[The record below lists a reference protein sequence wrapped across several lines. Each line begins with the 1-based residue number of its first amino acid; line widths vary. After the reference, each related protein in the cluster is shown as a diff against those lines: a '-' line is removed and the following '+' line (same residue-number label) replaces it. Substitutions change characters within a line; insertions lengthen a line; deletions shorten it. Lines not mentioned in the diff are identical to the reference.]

1 MPNLIP
7 ANAAVPGTVSATP
20 PAARPASFA
29 GPAAPRPSPALD
41 WLAAPPTHP
50 HEMKAAYDVRLGPL
64 HLSGGAR
71 MTPTAVVAAGICTGL
86 ILMGVAAVVRAGR
99 R

>member
-1 MPNLIP
+1 MPTDETRRLP
-7 ANAAVPGTVSATP
+7 ATVP
-20 PAARPASFA
+20 PATVPRA
-29 GPAAPRPSPALD
+29 PAAPASPAVD

-50 HEMKAAYDVRLGPL
+50 EEMKAAYDVRLGPL

-71 MTPTAVVAAGICTGL
+71 MTPAAVVCAGVCTGL